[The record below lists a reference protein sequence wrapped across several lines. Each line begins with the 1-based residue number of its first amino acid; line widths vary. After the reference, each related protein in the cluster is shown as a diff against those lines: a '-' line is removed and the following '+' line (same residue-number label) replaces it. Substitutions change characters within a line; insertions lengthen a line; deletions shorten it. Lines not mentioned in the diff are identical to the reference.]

1 MRDEWAKVNCD
12 GVDGGLK
19 LRSRSQI
26 TFDMSVCGTDNRIRI
41 CIILYI
47 FQRCEIQNFRS
58 KYIEISML
66 FEKYAK
72 MVVST
77 IAFVNSLF

>member
-1 MRDEWAKVNCD
+1 M
-12 GVDGGLK
+12 
-19 LRSRSQI
+19 
-26 TFDMSVCGTDNRIRI
+26 FDLSICEPNNRIKI
-41 CIILYI
+41 CITLYI
-47 FQRCEIQNFRS
+47 SQRCEIQNFGS

-77 IAFVNSLF
+77 IAFVNSLL